1 MDLQTRDR
9 AAADVAQVPAGE
21 PGVPQPGDGAG
32 ARPSRNARLKA
43 LALVVLVGAA
53 GIDIA
58 AGSGVVGKA
67 AIPPI
72 ARAGLAAAALFAVG
86 GFGLTRLLL
95 PAGLRRYE
103 PLWIL
108 PVGACAVSLAM
119 TALGFAAVPFKLSLA
134 VTLVAGAAVGAFA
147 WRRSGPPGGFS
158 WAGTGWPVY
167 LAVILACVSL
177 VPLFRAGFVTVQGQ
191 GQDAH
196 LAVGTA
202 QFLQK
207 HYPTAIAPEEPV
219 DRVPLVWRS
228 KHPIYYSTGAVAT
241 LSGLEVYETL
251 STVAAMLL
259 ALACLGFFLVAREL
273 LRAPPWVALAAMG
286 LVGLDRMVLHTVM
299 HPYFNQMWGF
309 FTMPFALVL
318 TWWFVHQRTRGGA
331 ALLALFLAIG
341 AFAYPLALPIALI
354 PLAVL
359 LWPERAALWR
369 RLYHGRRSL
378 RWMVPLGLVLILPI
392 AGIFEKA
399 ANAAK
404 VVVDPTFPL
413 DSWGGDLLGW
423 YPERWFFGADTP
435 VWMAI
440 ITPIGLYGLWR
451 GLRALPRSLALGL
464 AAVLAFAAV
473 FAVYF
478 RLRDVGWYFHFK
490 VLAFVAPLALVIAAA
505 GLAQVRRRVVAVVAI
520 LVLLASARASAVS
533 ELGQTFD
540 QLPRHVLA
548 LRSIDAALPA
558 GQSIRLDIDP
568 KQQNWVAYML
578 HGQPLCSQRP
588 LLGTSYPHVRTSR
601 KADYALTHERHRPA
615 DAVGGPVRVLQA
627 FSLYR
632 LRRDL
637 PGRENCSR
645 RMIQTVTNPTSGR

>member
-1 MDLQTRDR
+1 M
-9 AAADVAQVPAGE
+9 
-21 PGVPQPGDGAG
+21 
-32 ARPSRNARLKA
+32 
-43 LALVVLVGAA
+43 
-53 GIDIA
+53 
-58 AGSGVVGKA
+58 VGKA
-67 AIPPI
+67 AVPPI
-72 ARAGLAAAALFAVG
+72 ARVILAATALFAVG

-95 PAGLRRYE
+95 PSGLRRHE

-108 PVGACAVSLAM
+108 PVGACAVSVAL
-119 TALGFAAVPFKLSLA
+119 TALGFAAVPFKASLA
-134 VTLVAGAAVGAFA
+134 ITIAAGAVLGVVA
-147 WRRSGPPGGFS
+147 WRRSGPPAGFS
-158 WAGTGWPVY
+158 WQGTAWPAYV
-167 LAVILACVSL
+167 AIVLACVSL
-177 VPLFRAGFVTVQGQ
+177 VPLFRAGFATVEGQ

-207 HYPTAIAPEEPV
+207 HYPTSIAPEEPV

-228 KHPIYYSTGAVAT
+228 KHPIYYTLGATAT
-241 LSGLEVYETL
+241 LSGLEVFETISAL
-251 STVAAMLL
+251 AAVML
-259 ALACLGFFLVAREL
+259 ALACLGFYLVAREV
-273 LRAPPWVALAAMG
+273 LRAPPWVALAGMG

-299 HPYFNQMWGF
+299 HPYFNQTWGF
-309 FTMPFALVL
+309 FAMPFALVL
-318 TWWFVHQRTRGGA
+318 TWWFVQERTRGGA

-354 PLAVL
+354 PLVVL
-359 LWPERAALWR
+359 LWPERGRLWR

-378 RWMVPLGLVLILPI
+378 RWMVPLGLILILPI
-392 AGIFEKA
+392 AGVFEKG

-413 DSWGGDLLGW
+413 DAWGGDLLGY

-435 VWMAI
+435 AWMAVVA
-440 ITPIGLYGLWR
+440 PVVVYGLWR
-451 GLRALPRSLALGL
+451 GLRAIPRQLALGL
-464 AAVLAFAAV
+464 AAVMAFAAF

-490 VLAFVAPLALVIAAA
+490 VLAFVAPLALVVAAA
-505 GLAQVRRRVVAVVAI
+505 GLAQVRRQAIAFVAV
-520 LVLLASARASAVS
+520 LVLLLSARASAIS

-548 LRSIDAALPA
+548 LRSIDAALPPGA
-558 GQSIRLDIDP
+558 SIRLDIDP

-578 HGQPLCSQRP
+578 HGQPLCSQKP

-601 KADYALTHERHRPA
+601 RADYALVHERHRPS
-615 DAVGGPVRVLQA
+615 DAAGPPVRVLQA

-632 LRRDL
+632 LRRNL
-637 PGRENCSR
+637 PGRENCSQG
-645 RMIQTVTNPTSGR
+645 MVQTVTNPTSGR